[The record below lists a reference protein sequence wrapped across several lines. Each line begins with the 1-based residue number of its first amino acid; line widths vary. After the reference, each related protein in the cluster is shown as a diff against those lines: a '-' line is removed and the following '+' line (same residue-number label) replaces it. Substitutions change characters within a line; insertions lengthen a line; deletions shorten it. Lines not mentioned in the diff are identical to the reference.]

1 MPRNRVNAR
10 SKAARKGQTQPRK
23 KVKKPEPL
31 HRFRS
36 DEDDVLPLTPTQ
48 QKTWDYKQK
57 AIQAGKDFL
66 KKMSPEQKRQMYSDN
81 GYWIEGEEE
90 NSFWKIDGKQ
100 FEQIKR
106 DKVRRDL
113 DKNEKR
119 DCLKC
124 GAKLKDAEAEYNHI
138 FGHDQ
143 DAKCVCPEAGCG
155 KEFGRPDS
163 LMQHGRDVH
172 MCDFKDM
179 RENDSAKYG
188 KYKRVWTLGKTV
200 YSDIV
205 RVSHNFPAGYLMVK
219 PVGEREN
226 IFDVRSQSEMIGGI
240 VVWKAKKNR
249 RHIVTFAPKMGVEEL
264 SSTCFDYRIY
274 FAKINQ
280 RYRCESLTTLQIPDW
295 IEQEEFGDYEVESI
309 ESHFPATTDE
319 PRYTESYG
327 VKYVGFEGVYTVAKE
342 DAEGCRDM
350 TAQYW
355 REIFTGE
362 RETETEKSVKK
373 VVKKKV
379 IGTVQKR
386 SERLAAKNP

>member
-1 MPRNRVNAR
+1 MPRRRVNAR
-10 SKAARKGQTQPRK
+10 SKAATKSGTQPRK
-23 KVKKPEPL
+23 RVKKTEPL

-36 DEDDVLPLTPTQ
+36 DEDDVLPLTPIQ
-48 QKTWDYKQK
+48 QKNWDYSQK

-66 KKMSPEQKRQMYSDN
+66 KNMSAKQKQQMYSDN

-90 NSFWKIDGKQ
+90 KSFWRINGKE

-113 DKNEKR
+113 GKDEKR

-143 DAKCVCPEAGCG
+143 DAKCICPEIGCG

-172 MCDFKDM
+172 YCDFKDM
-179 RENDSAKYG
+179 RENDSAKYN
-188 KYKRVWTLGKTV
+188 KYKKVWTLGKTV

-226 IFDVRSQSEMIGGI
+226 IFDVRSQNEMVGGMI
-240 VVWKAKKNR
+240 VWKAKKHR
-249 RHIVTFAPKMGVEEL
+249 RHTVSFAPKMGAEEL

-280 RYRCESLTTLQIPDW
+280 RYRCESLTTLQPPDW
-295 IEQEEFGDYEVESI
+295 IEQEEFDDYEVESI
-309 ESHFPATTDE
+309 ESHSPATVEE
-319 PRYTESYG
+319 PLYVESYG
-327 VKYVGFEGVYTVAKE
+327 VKYVGFEEVYTVEEVNMK
-342 DAEGCRDM
+342 GCTDM
-350 TAQYW
+350 IEQYW
-355 REIFTGE
+355 RENMG
-362 RETETEKSVKK
+362 RRKRKK
-373 VVKKKV
+373 
-379 IGTVQKR
+379 
-386 SERLAAKNP
+386 N